1 MQHYKIHCNG
11 LIHMEQVALLESDY
25 AEQKSVSSVCVSVH
39 FALIFSLFLGVF
51 TVVHLLGYCK

>member
-1 MQHYKIHCNG
+1 
-11 LIHMEQVALLESDY
+11 MEQVALLESDY